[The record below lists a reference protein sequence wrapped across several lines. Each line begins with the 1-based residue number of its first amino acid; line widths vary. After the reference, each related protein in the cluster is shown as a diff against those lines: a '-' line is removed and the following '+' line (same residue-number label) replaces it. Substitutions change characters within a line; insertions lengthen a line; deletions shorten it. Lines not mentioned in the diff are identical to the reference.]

1 MPGGGARGTAP
12 GRYDP
17 AIGEPG
23 LRRIVVIALVALVA
37 TLASAGLAVAATLPL
52 GGLTQL
58 PGVAGCIRYNG
69 DGVQCADQGPGF
81 ADALDLAI
89 SPDGRHLY
97 VLTGLYT
104 VLTYARDPATG
115 ALTQLPAPK
124 GCLSAV
130 ATLLCQH
137 VPLLSAA
144 RDLAISPDGAHVVVA
159 TDPAAGGIV
168 LTLARDAA
176 SGALSTIAGPGGCIS
191 ETGNAGTCENG
202 RALDSP
208 VALAFSP
215 DGANVYVA
223 SGPSHVAVLSR
234 NAATGDLSQAASSS
248 GCISDDGTP
257 TCTNAA
263 PSLASPLSIGMSPD
277 GKRVFVASN
286 TADAIAVLVRL
297 TSGALGNESG
307 PERCIAELGDGVT
320 CRDGKGVDGVVALAS
335 SPDGAHVYAADI
347 GASAGITALRRTAG
361 GGLEPISNSATDTE
375 MMDVAVSPDGQTV
388 YGAGGES
395 DILLV
400 FQRDPATGAL
410 AQLAPP
416 GGCTSS
422 TGTGGLCTVGRGLEG
437 VFSLAVSP
445 DGLSAYAGMAVD
457 SSALATFARQV
468 GPTCADAAATVTAGV
483 PTAIPLPCADAN
495 GDALERV
502 VQVAPQHGAL
512 GSIAQADG
520 TVTYFPADG
529 YTGPDSFTFAA
540 TDGAVGSAPAT
551 ISIQVVAPGA
561 PPPPPPP
568 APADTT
574 GPALAIAKGPVRLT
588 ARGVARIRV
597 TCPAGES
604 SCTGR
609 VSLASA
615 RKLDRDGKGPAKP
628 RLVPLGKA
636 SLILAGGAAR
646 TVSITLSTANR
657 ALLAARGSL
666 RVKVT
671 ATARDAAGNRG
682 TATRALTLLPPTA
695 KPKPG

>member
-1 MPGGGARGTAP
+1 M
-12 GRYDP
+12 
-17 AIGEPG
+17 
-23 LRRIVVIALVALVA
+23 ALVA
-37 TLASAGLAVAATLPL
+37 TLASAGLSLAAPLPL

-69 DGVQCADQGPGF
+69 DAVQCADDGPGF

-89 SPDGRHLY
+89 SPDGRQLY

-104 VLTYARDPATG
+104 ILVYARDPATG
-115 ALTQLPAPK
+115 ALTQLAAPK
-124 GCLSAV
+124 GCLSAA
-130 ATLLCQH
+130 ATLFCQH
-137 VPLLSAA
+137 VPLLDAA
-144 RDLAISPDGAHVVVA
+144 RDLAISPDGAHAVVA

-176 SGALSTIAGPGGCIS
+176 TGALATVAGPGGCIS
-191 ETGNAGTCENG
+191 ETGNAGTCKNG
-202 RALDSP
+202 RALGDP
-208 VALAFSP
+208 KALVFSP

-223 SGPSHVAVLSR
+223 SGPAHVAVLTR
-234 NAATGDLSQAASSS
+234 NAATGELTQAASTS

-257 TCTNAA
+257 TCTNAS
-263 PSLASPLSIGMSPD
+263 PSLASPLSIGISSD
-277 GKRVFVASN
+277 GKRVFLASN

-307 PERCIAELGDGVT
+307 AERCIAEVGDGVT

-347 GASAGITALRRTAG
+347 GTTGGITALRRTAG
-361 GGLEPISNSATDTE
+361 GGLELISNNATDYE
-375 MMDVAVSPDGQTV
+375 MMDVAISPDGQTV
-388 YGAGGES
+388 YAAGGES

-400 FQRDPATGAL
+400 FQRDPASGAL
-410 AQLAPP
+410 AQLAPSA
-416 GGCTSS
+416 GCTSA
-422 TGTGGLCTVGRGLEG
+422 TGTGGLCALGRGLEG

-445 DGLSAYAGMAVD
+445 DGLSVHAGMAID

-468 GPTCADAAATVTAGV
+468 GPICTDGTATVTAGV
-483 PTAIPLPCADAN
+483 PSTISLPCADAN
-495 GDALERV
+495 GDPLERV

-540 TDGAVGSAPAT
+540 SDGAVGSAPAT
-551 ISIQVVAPGA
+551 IAIQVVAPGT

-568 APADTT
+568 APVDTT

-588 ARGVARIRV
+588 AKGVARIRV

-609 VSLASA
+609 VSLVSA

-636 SLILAGGAAR
+636 SLVLGGGIVRTLAVTVPAAG
-646 TVSITLSTANR
+646 R

-666 RVKVT
+666 RVRVT
-671 ATARDAAGNRG
+671 ATATDAAGNRG
-682 TATRALTLLPPTA
+682 TATRTLTLLPPT
-695 KPKPG
+695 KPKPKAG